1 MHQRQ
6 VGDFLSED
14 SIGGVWSQVEQ
25 ALHIN
30 ILELRVAKFAI
41 LTFCR
46 YKEDL
51 RTIVQMDNHAPLAYL
66 VKMGG
71 SRNLLMI
78 QEAKEIWEFCL
89 ANQITLTVEYL
100 PETLNIRA
108 DKTSSNKWILNKPI
122 FQKVIQALGP
132 MYVDLLASRLCHQI
146 PKYIS
151 RQSDPH
157 AWMVD
162 AFQINWSYLKA
173 YAFPPFTLIW
183 RVLAKAMRGKHTLI
197 IVIPMCPLVFQ
208 PWYSY

>member
-78 QEAKEIWEFCL
+78 QEAKEI
-89 ANQITLTVEYL
+89 
-100 PETLNIRA
+100 
-108 DKTSSNKWILNKPI
+108 
-122 FQKVIQALGP
+122 
-132 MYVDLLASRLCHQI
+132 
-146 PKYIS
+146 
-151 RQSDPH
+151 
-157 AWMVD
+157 
-162 AFQINWSYLKA
+162 
-173 YAFPPFTLIW
+173 
-183 RVLAKAMRGKHTLI
+183 
-197 IVIPMCPLVFQ
+197 
-208 PWYSY
+208 